1 MIYELFD
8 GHYTRECDGLK
19 DLKDTIIKDI
29 QSKYSIT
36 RLRVDPNDGDWESDI
51 DMVIKDIKFKLEKKK

>member
-1 MIYELFD
+1 MIYEIYD
-8 GHYTRECDGLK
+8 GHYTRVCDGLK
-19 DLKDTIIKDI
+19 DLKATIIKDI
-29 QSKYSIT
+29 QSRYSIT